1 MKKSLSTAIAAGILL
16 AYAAPVLAADAAA
29 PTTKAACKK
38 QADMKWDSKT
48 KTCVK
53 K

>member
-1 MKKSLSTAIAAGILL
+1 MKKTLSTVIAAGILL
-16 AYAAPVLAADAAA
+16 AYAAPVFAADAA
-29 PTTKAACKK
+29 PTTKADCKK

>member
-1 MKKSLSTAIAAGILL
+1 MKKSLSAAIATGILL
-16 AYAAPVLAADAAA
+16 AYAAPVFAADAAA
-29 PTTKAACKK
+29 PTTKKDCKK
-38 QADMKWDSKT
+38 VADMKWDAKT

>member
-1 MKKSLSTAIAAGILL
+1 MKKSMSAVIAASFLL